1 MPASDNPVAT
11 EPVAPPVL
19 QPLKGTALVVA
30 SIGIALG
37 TFIQVLDSTIA
48 NVSLPTI
55 AGNLGVA
62 SDQGTWV
69 ITSFA
74 VSNGIGVPL
83 TGWLMGR
90 YGVVKVFVASVILFT
105 AASLAC
111 GLAWNLESLIAF
123 RILQGGV
130 SGPLIPGS
138 MALMMIYPPNQRSI
152 ALAVWS
158 MTTLVAPICGPIL
171 GGYISDNFSWR
182 WIFLINV
189 PIGAFCAYICWFYM
203 QSRETPTFRKPVD
216 KVGFV
221 LLVLWVGALQIVL
234 DTGKDADWFNSPVL
248 VFESVFSAI
257 TFIVWL
263 IWEIYEPYPI
273 VNLKLFVKSR
283 NFTIS
288 VIVMCVSYAVFFG
301 NNLLMPIW
309 LQLNLG
315 YIATWAG
322 LSAAPM
328 GLVAVILT
336 PFGARLLGR
345 YDSRILASL
354 AMVLFGAS
362 FYLRSLYVPDIDFPH
377 LIIPMFVAGGAMS
390 VYFISMT
397 TIMMRDIAPQDTPM
411 ASGLSSF
418 ARIVSG
424 SFAASIA
431 TTIWPNLAVSFQ
443 GDMAAN
449 LGQIP
454 TILSGGT
461 GAGLSLAQGESLLNN
476 MVNGQA
482 LMRSMLTIFRL
493 SSVLILL
500 LIPIIWLAKRS
511 MSDGGGHSGGE

>member
-1 MPASDNPVAT
+1 MTESAAT
-11 EPVAPPVL
+11 PSAPPPPVME
-19 QPLKGTALVVA
+19 PLKGGALILA

-74 VSNGIGVPL
+74 VANGIGVPL

-90 YGVVKVFVASVILFT
+90 FGVVKVFVVAVILFT
-105 AASLAC
+105 LSSLAC

-123 RILQGGV
+123 RVLQGAV

-138 MALMMIYPPNQRSI
+138 MALMMMIFPPNRRSV

-189 PIGAFCAYICWFYM
+189 PVGSFCAYICWFYM
-203 QSRETPTFRKPVD
+203 KSRETPTFRRPVD
-216 KVGFV
+216 KVGFA
-221 LLVLWVGALQIVL
+221 LLVFWVGALQIML
-234 DTGKDADWFNSPVL
+234 DTGKDADWFNSP
-248 VFESVFSAI
+248 AI
-257 TFIVWL
+257 IVETICAAIGFIAWVVW
-263 IWEIYEPYPI
+263 EAYEPYPI
-273 VNLKLFVKSR
+273 VDVKLFVRSR

-309 LQLNLG
+309 LQTNLG

-328 GLVAVILT
+328 GLVAVVLT
-336 PFGARLLGR
+336 PLGARLLNR
-345 YDSRILASL
+345 YDSRILASA
-354 AMVLFGAS
+354 AMGLFGLS
-362 FYLRSLYVPDIDFPH
+362 FYLRSLYVPNIDFPH

-397 TIMMRDIAPQDTPM
+397 TIMMRDISPQQTPM

-418 ARIVSG
+418 ARIVAG
-424 SFAASIA
+424 SFAASLA
-431 TTIWPNLAVSFQ
+431 TTIWPDIAASIQ
-443 GDMAAN
+443 SDMVGH
-449 LGQIP
+449 LGVMSSAGP
-454 TILSGGT
+454 SN
-461 GAGLSLAQGESLLNN
+461 GAGLSALQSSAVVSNLL
-476 MVNGQA
+476 NGQA
-482 LMRSMLTIFRL
+482 LMRSMLGIFRI
-493 SSVLILL
+493 SSLLVLF
-500 LIPIIWLAKRS
+500 LIPLIWLARRS
-511 MSDGGGHSGGE
+511 MSDGHAPAAGD